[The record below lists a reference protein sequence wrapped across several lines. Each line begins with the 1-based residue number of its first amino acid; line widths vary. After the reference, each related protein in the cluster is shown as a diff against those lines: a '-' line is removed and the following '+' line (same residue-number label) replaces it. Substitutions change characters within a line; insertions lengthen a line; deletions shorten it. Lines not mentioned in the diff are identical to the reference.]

1 MEFCFLVSSKPRVS
15 AHWIHARGTHL
26 RRMDTGGRT
35 ATLGDV
41 ATYFG
46 GGCGA
51 AASYF
56 WSTPAFA
63 YDEITV
69 VGYPEFPTSPEFCL
83 CFVYVVL
90 CFMFCVET

>member
-1 MEFCFLVSSKPRVS
+1 
-15 AHWIHARGTHL
+15 
-26 RRMDTGGRT
+26 MDTGGRT

-83 CFVYVVL
+83 CFVCVLFVFCLCFVCVLFVFCLCFVCVLFVFVL
-90 CFMFCVET
+90 CFVQLK